1 MNIRIILIVSSAVLI
16 LGLVGKDYAEYKCP
30 AEADEKGYKRFC
42 GLQEAFVVMA
52 AISGLILGTAI
63 FGWFAVT
70 GNARNY
76 TKSVVQKVTQTSN
89 LMALKSTSEQESSLD
104 GFGWVTLGSGNGYV
118 NGSSKK
124 VSYYKFYTKDSND
137 EVNQVKVKPDDV
149 IVKITTAKPHYDTVE
164 VTTTMILKQKYQALG
179 IRSVPA
185 PMPVTE
191 EKHILYIP
199 KNSIRQ
205 EYSLN

>member
-1 MNIRIILIVSSAVLI
+1 MPGSRKRKRIQTILWVEEV
-16 LGLVGKDYAEYKCP
+16 
-30 AEADEKGYKRFC
+30 
-42 GLQEAFVVMA
+42 FVVMA
-52 AISGLILGTAI
+52 VISGLILGTAI
-63 FGWFAVT
+63 FGWFAVM

-89 LMALKSTSEQESSLD
+89 LIALKSTSEQESSLD

-124 VSYYKFYTKDSND
+124 VSDYKFYTKGRND
-137 EVNQVKVKPDDV
+137 EVNQVKVKPNDV
-149 IVKITTAKPHYDTVE
+149 IVKITIAKPHYGTVK

-191 EKHILYIP
+191 EKHIIYIP
-199 KNSIRQ
+199 KDSIKQ